1 MERIPFNDTFLP
13 IRTFDYTIKVLRL
26 GSLMPRNWRALG
38 RLRTIELIAIILFL
52 GITLYALVFASLA
65 TSSVAQSHSD
75 PTIQVFAYHMPNQG
89 WAPLTVYFSPFGSSS
104 PNGAVVRYEW
114 DLDGN
119 GSLETDATSTNGYT
133 HYNYVKPGQYTVV
146 LRVTDEEGGTATDS
160 VLVDV
165 RHPAA
170 SSVDYWTVFNDSQ
183 VRRVDFIIS
192 QANWDRMW
200 LDPWSKTKV
209 EADVVVFGERVDAVA
224 LSMKGNASLD
234 ASGEKKSWKVDTDL
248 FVEGQEYRNLKQLL
262 FHNNFA
268 DPSMLREKMA
278 YDMMRF
284 AGLPSSHAAYVELYI
299 DILEDGKPPIYWG
312 VYSMVERL
320 DRKYLANNFGRDS
333 RDGNLYKADA
343 WFEEGAADLAYYGQD
358 IEDYPKPRGEVAYRL
373 QTNLENPDYSD
384 IINLCYVID
393 GVEYDS
399 PEDFAVALEKVFNV
413 ESYLRYLAVILTNL
427 NLDTYPYTGN
437 NYFIYHN
444 PTTDLFEFLPWDM
457 NNSWGHFGGGANFP
471 LFGEVENVGP
481 LQYAPLFSKVFEVDQ
496 YRQDYMAYVDLLL
509 RYWFNKENVT
519 SLAEHWHD
527 LIRPY
532 LTKET
537 GDKAF
542 IGESAMY
549 SLEEFN
555 QDQINLISLTDGRNR
570 FLSSA
575 IAAEL
580 QRSP

>member
-1 MERIPFNDTFLP
+1 L
-13 IRTFDYTIKVLRL
+13 
-26 GSLMPRNWRALG
+26 PRNWKGLG
-38 RLRTIELIAIILFL
+38 RLRAIESLSIFLFL
-52 GITLYALVFASLA
+52 VAGVTILTVGGLSSAQITQTYL
-65 TSSVAQSHSD
+65 D
-75 PTIQVFAYHMPNQG
+75 PEIDVFAYHMPNQG
-89 WAPLTVYFSPFGSSS
+89 WAPLTVYFSAFGSSA
-104 PNGAVVRYEW
+104 PAGKIIRYAW

-119 GSLETDATSTNGYT
+119 GSLESDATSTNGYT
-133 HYNYVKPGQYTVV
+133 QYTYAKPGKYVV
-146 LRVTDEEGGTATDS
+146 TLHVTDDKGGTATDS
-160 VLVDV
+160 VLVNV

-170 SSVDYWTVFNDSQ
+170 SSVDYWTIFDDSQ
-183 VRRVDFIIS
+183 VRRIDFILT
-192 QANWDRMW
+192 QENWDRMW
-200 LDPWSKTKV
+200 VDPWSKTKV
-209 EADVVVFGERVDAVA
+209 EADIVVFGERIESVA

-234 ASGEKKSWKVDTDL
+234 ASGWKKSWKVDTDI
-248 FVEGQEYRNLKQLL
+248 FVEGQEYSNLKQLL

-284 AGLPSSHAAYVELYI
+284 AGLPSSHVAYVELYI
-299 DILEDGKPPIYWG
+299 DIVEDGKPPIYWG
-312 VYSMVERL
+312 IYSMVERL
-320 DRKYLANNFGRDS
+320 DRKYLSNNFGRDS
-333 RDGNLYKADA
+333 RHGNLYKADA
-343 WFEEGAADLAYYGQD
+343 WFEQGAADLAYYGED
-358 IEDYPKPRGEVAYRL
+358 IEGYPKPRGEVAYGL

-384 IINLCYVID
+384 IIQLCYVID
-393 GVEYDS
+393 GAEYES
-399 PEDFAVALEKVFNV
+399 PEDFAMALEEVLNV

-457 NNSWGHFGGGANFP
+457 NNSWGHFGGGADFP
-471 LFGEVENVGP
+471 LFGEVKNVGP
-481 LQYAPLFSKVFEVDQ
+481 LQYAPLFTKVFEVDQ
-496 YRQDYMAYVDLLL
+496 YRQDYMAYIDLLL

-519 SLAEHWHD
+519 SQAEHWHD

-532 LTKET
+532 LAKET

-542 IGESAMY
+542 IGEGAMY
-549 SLEEFN
+549 PLERFD
-555 QDQINLISLTDGRNR
+555 QDRQNLISLTDGRNE